1 MHATSEVLVAI
12 PILSAVLLHYHMPV
26 IYKSTTHSILSSTSR
41 PVLLLAKEEEET
53 FRESSGWEGWEA
65 SGRRE
70 EWWESD
76 REERWEGSGWEGKE
90 EMSGRKKM

>member
-26 IYKSTTHSILSSTSR
+26 IYKSTTHSILSTTSR
-41 PVLLLAKEEEET
+41 PALLLAKEEEQA
-53 FRESSGWEGWEA
+53 FRESSEWEA
-65 SGRRE
+65 PGGRE
-70 EWWESD
+70 EWWEPV

-90 EMSGRKKM
+90 EMSRKKKM